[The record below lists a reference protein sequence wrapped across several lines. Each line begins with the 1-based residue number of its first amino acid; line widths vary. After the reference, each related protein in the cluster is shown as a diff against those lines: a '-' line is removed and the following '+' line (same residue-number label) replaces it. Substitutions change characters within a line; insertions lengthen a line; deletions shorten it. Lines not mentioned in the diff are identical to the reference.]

1 MVYIELKL
9 PHSVKCLQFIKLNA
23 VMDHENHKNPRKL
36 LNSWEAQALATLT
49 SKGLPN
55 SFKAVSEIIHDD
67 TKDEDAKRASE
78 ILFWGRVWRQS
89 KTKEEVTTSWDHILR
104 LIKHSNYQ
112 GIATFDEGKASM
124 EGFDERVDLPATDR
138 IRELMQEGLSPEE
151 IIMRGFSFEKVTEAL
166 KNGA

>member
-1 MVYIELKL
+1 MQTSTSK
-9 PHSVKCLQFIKLNA
+9 KK
-23 VMDHENHKNPRKL
+23 HKNPRKL

-55 SFKAVSEIIHDD
+55 SFKAVSEIIHDE
-67 TKDEDAKRASE
+67 TKDEDARRASE

-104 LIKHSNYQ
+104 LMKHSNYQ
-112 GIATFDEGKASM
+112 GIATFDEGKVSM
-124 EGFDERVDLPATDR
+124 EGFDERVDLPATAR
-138 IRELMQEGLSPEE
+138 IKELIEEGLSPEE